1 MELLE
6 RLFTSLLANL
16 HLVAALLAF
25 WVVDHLAQRH
35 LRTLETGSHVL
46 PGLTTW
52 LGAGA
57 LMGARVVYLLPTL
70 EALYRFPL
78 GLIYINSGLSLY
90 GALAG
95 GVLALLAY
103 KKLRDAPFW
112 QTLDAYALFMPMGIA
127 VFRLTC
133 FLHGPCWGRATDSF
147 LGMHFPGIAVRR
159 YPSELYEGILALMLF
174 AILLQISLKRPI
186 PGLISAAFL
195 LGYAAIRALTDLTRL
210 RVGFWP
216 TADPW
221 LALGMGLIGVVVII
235 VSMKYVAVERKPV
248 PNTHPVRNRR

>member
-6 RLFTSLLANL
+6 HLFTSLLANL

-25 WVVDHLAQRH
+25 WAVDHLAQRR
-35 LRTLETGSHVL
+35 LRTLETAPHVL
-46 PGLTTW
+46 SGLTTW
-52 LGAGA
+52 IGAGA
-57 LMGARVVYLLPTL
+57 LVSARVVYLLPTL
-70 EALYRFPL
+70 ESLYRFPL

-95 GVLALLAY
+95 GVVALLAY
-103 KKLRDAPFW
+103 KRLRDAPFW
-112 QTLDAYALFMPMGIA
+112 QILDAYALFLPLGIA
-127 VFRLTC
+127 IFRLTC
-133 FLHGPCWGRATDSF
+133 FLHGPCWGKATDSF
-147 LGMHFPGIAVRR
+147 LGVHFSGIVVRR

-195 LGYAAIRALTDLTRL
+195 LGYSAIRGLTDLTRL
-210 RVGFWP
+210 RAGFWP

-221 LALGMGLIGVVVII
+221 LALGMGLMGIIVIA
-235 VSMKYVAVERKPV
+235 VSMKYLAIAGKPV
-248 PNTHPVRNRR
+248 PNTHHVRNRR

>member
-25 WVVDHLAQRH
+25 WVVDHLAQRR
-35 LRTLETGSHVL
+35 LRTLGTGPRLL

-52 LGAGA
+52 IGAGA
-57 LMGARVVYLLPTL
+57 LVGARVVYLLPTL

-78 GLIYINSGLSLY
+78 GLIYINSGLSPY

-103 KKLRDAPFW
+103 KRFRDAPFW
-112 QTLDAYALFMPMGIA
+112 QIIDAYALFMPLGIS
-127 VFRLTC
+127 VFRLSC
-133 FLHGPCWGRATDSF
+133 FLHGLCWGKATDSF
-147 LGMHFPGIAVRR
+147 LGVHFPGIAVRR
-159 YPSELYEGILALMLF
+159 YPSELYEGILTLMLL

-195 LGYAAIRALTDLTRL
+195 LGYAAIRGLTDLTRL

-221 LALGMGLIGVVVII
+221 LALGMGLMGIVVII
-235 VSMKYVAVERKPV
+235 VSMKYLTIAENPA
-248 PNTHPVRNRR
+248 PSAHHVRSRR